1 MSENKENKTSF
12 NNENNKKAII
22 KNNKTNSYS
31 LPKQNNNLKNKRAW
45 NKMNNKENKLK
56 INLTSKMEFLYNDSQ
71 NKTVNS
77 NKKIKLINNNIIN
90 LTSNN
95 QNSTDFLSTKYKKN
109 SRQSNNKNTFQTRT
123 FSEFWSSVQEN
134 EKKKK
139 TRINNLKQQIA
150 ISQNKEIKNRPY
162 ISKRSLSLAN
172 IKKRKPFYLKK
183 PLNEERYL
191 EEDFINFYKKYL
203 GIINKEKEKSIDEQK
218 TQEKFSKFYEDNIN
232 WKNKIIKCNQLIYE
246 KNRKN
251 AHDKKV
257 YTFKPNINRNSVKI
271 VEELDK
277 FNEMASDD
285 YIDLNNSELD
295 KKLMDQFK
303 LKIKSVL
310 NQYLYRR
317 NKNTPYVNKRSLN
330 LLKCSTQS
338 NRTKHLNRNKSYQ
351 IIPKRKM
358 MEEEQK
364 DNNLSSK
371 EEKENDK
378 LKFPKKRTYEKYLLE
393 KFKQFNNLD
402 RNNKKD
408 LYKLN
413 IRQGTSTNNEYAN
426 KIIPDK
432 KYHYIIEGLF

>member
-12 NNENNKKAII
+12 NNEKNKKAII

-90 LTSNN
+90 LSSNN

-123 FSEFWSSVQEN
+123 FSEFWSCVQEN

-172 IKKRKPFYLKK
+172 IKKREPFYLKK

-251 AHDKKV
+251 PHDKKV

-271 VEELDK
+271 VKELDK

-303 LKIKSVL
+303 LKIKPVL

-317 NKNTPYVNKRSLN
+317 NKNTPYINKRSLN

-364 DNNLSSK
+364 DNNLFSK

-432 KYHYIIEGLF
+432 KYYYIIEGLF

>member
-12 NNENNKKAII
+12 NNEKNKKAII

-109 SRQSNNKNTFQTRT
+109 SRQSNNKNTFRTRT

-134 EKKKK
+134 ERKKK

-277 FNEMASDD
+277 FN
-285 YIDLNNSELD
+285 
-295 KKLMDQFK
+295 
-303 LKIKSVL
+303 
-310 NQYLYRR
+310 
-317 NKNTPYVNKRSLN
+317 LN
-330 LLKCSTQS
+330 LK
-338 NRTKHLNRNKSYQ
+338 
-351 IIPKRKM
+351 
-358 MEEEQK
+358 
-364 DNNLSSK
+364 
-371 EEKENDK
+371 
-378 LKFPKKRTYEKYLLE
+378 
-393 KFKQFNNLD
+393 
-402 RNNKKD
+402 
-408 LYKLN
+408 
-413 IRQGTSTNNEYAN
+413 
-426 KIIPDK
+426 
-432 KYHYIIEGLF
+432 

>member
-12 NNENNKKAII
+12 NNEKNKKAII

-172 IKKRKPFYLKK
+172 IKKREPFYLKK

-277 FNEMASDD
+277 FN
-285 YIDLNNSELD
+285 
-295 KKLMDQFK
+295 
-303 LKIKSVL
+303 
-310 NQYLYRR
+310 LYRR
-317 NKNTPYVNKRSLN
+317 NKNTPYINKRSLN

-364 DNNLSSK
+364 DNNLFSK

-432 KYHYIIEGLF
+432 KYYYIIEGLF

>member
-12 NNENNKKAII
+12 NNEKNKKAII

-172 IKKRKPFYLKK
+172 IKKR
-183 PLNEERYL
+183 
-191 EEDFINFYKKYL
+191 
-203 GIINKEKEKSIDEQK
+203 
-218 TQEKFSKFYEDNIN
+218 
-232 WKNKIIKCNQLIYE
+232 
-246 KNRKN
+246 
-251 AHDKKV
+251 
-257 YTFKPNINRNSVKI
+257 
-271 VEELDK
+271 
-277 FNEMASDD
+277 
-285 YIDLNNSELD
+285 
-295 KKLMDQFK
+295 
-303 LKIKSVL
+303 
-310 NQYLYRR
+310 
-317 NKNTPYVNKRSLN
+317 
-330 LLKCSTQS
+330 
-338 NRTKHLNRNKSYQ
+338 
-351 IIPKRKM
+351 
-358 MEEEQK
+358 
-364 DNNLSSK
+364 
-371 EEKENDK
+371 
-378 LKFPKKRTYEKYLLE
+378 
-393 KFKQFNNLD
+393 
-402 RNNKKD
+402 
-408 LYKLN
+408 
-413 IRQGTSTNNEYAN
+413 
-426 KIIPDK
+426 
-432 KYHYIIEGLF
+432 